1 MRGGLRRWKR
11 GVDSHGVR
19 SAVAY
24 ATEATCDAH
33 MAGLQGVEAALTYGG
48 GAAVS
53 RFEVTSSGVRED
65 RLSVAQL
72 RRWVSGEDPDDGT
85 TRGRRMHSPNAD
97 LLLDGTI
104 NFPKSFSLAALVDP
118 GLAIEFEALQD
129 RLRHRILEMWQRELN
144 ARRGAGGC
152 IREDVARLEVV
163 ELKHRRSR
171 ALDPHVH
178 RHLWLSIKVQ
188 GADGQWSNVDS
199 RVAMKFHT
207 VVNAEGE
214 LAART
219 DPHWIQ
225 ALAARGYTIT
235 AEGEIAELVDGV
247 RPFSRRSN
255 QIEANRLSLIATWRE
270 EHLGREPGPEEL
282 HHIDERAWAIGRPN
296 KPSSLDESEWEERV
310 RDELARI
317 HPVLLHARAAL
328 TVSGVPVA
336 VLDREALAAAALTDA
351 DERSVSSSGRF
362 SPWDIRA
369 GAIRAVAQAGVIV
382 ERDLLDELIEDVA
395 QRALTRTIDLIPD
408 DSRKPSHIKA
418 LMAERTVI
426 LKLCVANLFAAL
438 SAPGRMPSAEAVAAL
453 GRGVDP
459 TAPLTPGQN
468 DAVAAIVG
476 SDRLVTVVGPAGAG
490 KTTILKV
497 AVRGLSAQQRRMV
510 VVAPTKKAAHVA
522 EREIGAPASSIHSLL
537 HDHGYRW
544 SRDATGTQTWE
555 RLAHGQVDESTGRTY
570 GGPRQFLLRAHDRIV
585 VDEAGMVDLQTARA
599 LAELA
604 EEAGAGLAMVGDPQ
618 QASPV
623 GHTGAMALAQQS
635 GDVLV
640 ELTDVH
646 RFSDPEYA
654 ALTIRMR
661 ETATHEQALEVAATL
676 DKAGHVIRVGSADAA
691 RTLMVD
697 AWFESHN
704 SRQRLALVTG
714 SNEEAH
720 AINEAIQQ
728 RRIDNGELSPKRV
741 AFGHDGQPLLEG
753 DIIQTRRNDPGTGVQ
768 NRATWV
774 VTRVRHDWIEVHS
787 ASDTTDR
794 RHIPLDYVAEHAHL
808 AYATTVHGIQGDT
821 THASIVG
828 PDVDAAGL
836 YVGLT
841 RGRDQNRAIVVAA
854 TVEAS
859 REAVAQSLTRATAE
873 ATISESRAAAT
884 RDLDRA
890 ARGRLRDP
898 SWPPDSAGHP
908 SSAQSRGL
916 A

>member
-33 MAGLQGVEAALTYGG
+33 LAGLQGVEAALAYGAG
-48 GAAVS
+48 VAVD
-53 RFEVTSSGVRED
+53 RFVVTSED
-65 RLSVAQL
+65 VDEDHLSFSEL
-72 RRWVSGEDPDDGT
+72 RRWVSGEDPGDGAP
-85 TRGRRMHSPNAD
+85 RGRQMHSPNAD

-104 NFPKSFSLAALVDP
+104 NFPKSFSLAAILDP
-118 GLAIEFEALQD
+118 GLAVEFEALQD

-144 ARRGAGGC
+144 ARRGPGGR

-188 GADGQWSNVDS
+188 GTDGQWSNVDS

-207 VVNAEGE
+207 VVNAEGD

-219 DPHWIQ
+219 DPQWIQ
-225 ALAARGYTIT
+225 ALAARGYTIS

-255 QIEANRLSLIATWRE
+255 QIEANRLSLIAAWRE
-270 EHLGREPGPEEL
+270 EHPGREPGPEEL
-282 HHIDERAWAIGRPN
+282 HHIDQRAWAIGRPN
-296 KPSSLDESEWEERV
+296 KPSGIDESQWEERV
-310 RDELARI
+310 RSELARI
-317 HPVLLHARAAL
+317 DPALLHARTPLTTRGAPIAL
-328 TVSGVPVA
+328 M
-336 VLDREALAAAALTDA
+336 DRETLAAAALTDA

-369 GAIRAVAQAGVIV
+369 GAIRAVAQAGLIL
-382 ERDLLDELIEDVA
+382 ERELLDELIEDVA
-395 QRALTRTIDLIPD
+395 QRALTRTIDLVAD
-408 DSRKPSHIKA
+408 DPGKPSHIKA
-418 LMAERTVI
+418 LMAERTVM
-426 LKLCVANLFAAL
+426 LKLCVANVFAGI

-453 GRGVDP
+453 GRAVDP
-459 TAPLTPGQN
+459 SAPLTPGQR

-510 VVAPTKKAAHVA
+510 IVAPTKKAAHVA

-544 SRDATGTQTWE
+544 SRDATGAQSWE
-555 RLAHGQVDESTGRTY
+555 RLTPGQVDAATGRTY
-570 GGPRQFLLRAHDRIV
+570 GGPRQFLLRADDRIV
-585 VDEAGMVDLQTARA
+585 VDEAGMVDLHTARA

-604 EEAGAGLAMVGDPQ
+604 DEVGVGLAMVGDPQ
-618 QASPV
+618 QAAPV
-623 GHTGAMALAQQS
+623 GHAGAMALAQQS
-635 GDVLV
+635 ADVVV

-661 ETATHEQALEVAATL
+661 KTTTHEEALDVAAAL
-676 DKAGHVIRVGSADAA
+676 DEAGHVIRVESAESA
-691 RTLMVD
+691 RKVMVD

-704 SRQRLALVTG
+704 SLQRLALVTG

-753 DIIQTRRNDPGTGVQ
+753 DIIQTRRNDQGTGVQ

-774 VTRVRHDWIEVHS
+774 VTRVRHEWIEVQS
-787 ASDTTDR
+787 AADTTDR
-794 RHIPLDYVAEHAHL
+794 RHIPIDYVAEHVHL

-841 RGRDQNRAIVVAA
+841 RGRTQNRAIVVARSQES
-854 TVEAS
+854 V
-859 REAVAQSLTRATAE
+859 REAIAETLTRGIAE
-873 ATISESRAAAT
+873 NTVDQSRAAAVT
-884 RDLDRA
+884 DLARA
-890 ARGRLRDP
+890 ARDRDPDP
-898 SWPPDSAGHP
+898 SWTPATAPQPTGT
-908 SSAQSRGL
+908 GMGI
-916 A
+916 

>member
-33 MAGLQGVEAALTYGG
+33 MAGLQGVEAALAYGG
-48 GAAVS
+48 GAAVD
-53 RFEVTSSGVRED
+53 RFVVTSDGVHED
-65 RLSVAQL
+65 RLSVSEL
-72 RRWVSGEDPDDGT
+72 RRWVSGEDPSDGA

-104 NFPKSFSLAALVDP
+104 NFPKSFSLAAILDP
-118 GLAIEFEALQD
+118 GLAVEFEALQD

-188 GADGQWSNVDS
+188 GMDGQWSNVDS

-219 DPHWIQ
+219 DPQWIQ

-235 AEGEIAELVDGV
+235 GEGEIAELVDGV

-270 EHLGREPGPEEL
+270 EHPGREPGPEDL
-282 HHIDERAWAIGRPN
+282 HHIDERAWAIGRPS
-296 KPSSLDESEWEERV
+296 KPSGLDESEWEERV

-317 HPVLLHARAAL
+317 DPALLHARAPLTASGLPIAL
-328 TVSGVPVA
+328 
-336 VLDREALAAAALTDA
+336 LDREALAAAALTDA

-362 SPWDIRA
+362 SLWDIRA
-369 GAIRAVAQAGVIV
+369 GAIRAIAQAGLILQR
-382 ERDLLDELIEDVA
+382 ELLDELIEDVA
-395 QRALTRTIDLIPD
+395 QRALAQTIDLIPD
-408 DSRKPSHIKA
+408 DSAKPSHIKA
-418 LMAERTVI
+418 LMAERTVM
-426 LKLCVANLFAAL
+426 LKLCVANLFAGM
-438 SAPGRMPSAEAVAAL
+438 STPGRMPPAEAVASL
-453 GRGVDP
+453 GRAVDP
-459 TAPLTPGQN
+459 TAPLTPGQR

-476 SDRLVTVVGPAGAG
+476 SDRLVTVIGPAGAG

-497 AVRGLSAQQRRMV
+497 AVRGLSAQQRRMII
-510 VVAPTKKAAHVA
+510 VAPTKKAAHVA

-544 SRDATGTQTWE
+544 SRDATGTPTWE
-555 RLAHGQVDESTGRTY
+555 RLTPGHMDAETGRRY
-570 GGPRQFLLRAHDRIV
+570 AGPRQFLLRADDRIV

-604 EEAGAGLAMVGDPQ
+604 EDTGVGLAMVGDPQ
-618 QASPV
+618 QAAPV
-623 GHTGAMALAQQS
+623 GHAGAMALAQQS
-635 GDVLV
+635 ADVVV

-654 ALTIRMR
+654 ALTIQMR
-661 ETATHEQALEVAATL
+661 KTTTREEALDIAAAL
-676 DKAGHVIRVGSADAA
+676 DNAGHVICVESAEAA
-691 RTLMVD
+691 RKAMVD
-697 AWFESHN
+697 AWFESHD
-704 SRQRLALVTG
+704 SRQRIALVTG

-720 AINEAIQQ
+720 AINEVIQQ

-753 DIIQTRRNDPGTGVQ
+753 DIIQTRRNDQGTGVQ
-768 NRATWV
+768 NRATWM
-774 VTRVRHDWIEVHS
+774 VTRVRHDWIEVQS
-787 ASDTTDR
+787 AADTTDR
-794 RHIPLDYVAEHAHL
+794 RHIPIDYVAEHVHL

-841 RGRDQNRAIVVAA
+841 RGRTQNRAVVVARSQESA
-854 TVEAS
+854 
-859 REAVAQSLTRATAE
+859 REAIAETLTRGIAE
-873 ATISESRAAAT
+873 NTVDQSRAAAVT
-884 RDLDRA
+884 DLARA
-890 ARGRLRDP
+890 ARDRDPDP
-898 SWPPDSAGHP
+898 SWTP
-908 SSAQSRGL
+908 STAAQPTGTGMRI
-916 A
+916 

>member
-11 GVDSHGVR
+11 GVASHGVR

-24 ATEATCDAH
+24 ATDATCDAH
-33 MAGLQGVEAALTYGG
+33 MAGLQGVEAALAYGG

-53 RFEVTSSGVRED
+53 RFEVTSSGIRED

-104 NFPKSFSLAALVDP
+104 NFPKSISLAALVDP

-129 RLRHRILEMWQRELN
+129 RLRHRILEMWQCELN
-144 ARRGAGGC
+144 ARRGAGGRV
-152 IREDVARLEVV
+152 REEVARLEVV

-178 RHLWLSIKVQ
+178 RHLWLGIKVQ
-188 GADGQWSNVDS
+188 GTDGQWSNVDS

-219 DPHWIQ
+219 DPQWVQ

-235 AEGEIAELVDGV
+235 ADGEITELVDGV

-270 EHLGREPGPEEL
+270 EHPGREPGPEEL

-296 KPSSLDESEWEERV
+296 KPSDLDESEWEERV

-317 HPVLLHARAAL
+317 NPALLHAPAPL
-328 TVSGVPVA
+328 TTRGVPIA
-336 VLDREALAAAALTDA
+336 LLDREALAAGALTDA
-351 DERSVSSSGRF
+351 DDRSVSSSGRF

-369 GAIRAVAQAGVIV
+369 GAIRAIAQAGIIV

-395 QRALTRTIDLIPD
+395 QRALAQTIDLIRD
-408 DSRKPSHIKA
+408 DSGKPSHIKA
-418 LMAERTVI
+418 LMAKRTVM
-426 LKLCVANLFAAL
+426 LKLCVANLFAGM
-438 SAPGRMPSAEAVAAL
+438 SSPGRMPTAEAVVSL
-453 GRGVDP
+453 GRAVDP
-459 TAPLTPGQN
+459 TAPLTPGQR

-476 SDRLVTVVGPAGAG
+476 SGRLVTVVGPAGAG

-510 VVAPTKKAAHVA
+510 IVAPTKKAANVA
-522 EREIGAPASSIHSLL
+522 EREVGAPSSSIHSLL

-544 SRDATGTQTWE
+544 SRDATGTQAWE
-555 RLAHGQVDESTGRTY
+555 RLTPGQVDPASGHTY
-570 GGPRQFLLRAHDRIV
+570 AGPRQYLLRADDRIV

-599 LAELA
+599 LAELT
-604 EEAGAGLAMVGDPQ
+604 EEVGAGLALVGDPQ
-618 QASPV
+618 QAAPV
-623 GHTGAMALAQQS
+623 GHAGAMALAQQS
-635 GDVLV
+635 ADVLV

-646 RFSDPEYA
+646 RFSDPEYG
-654 ALTIRMR
+654 ALTMRMR
-661 ETATHEQALEVAATL
+661 KTATHDEALGVAAAL
-676 DKAGHVIRVGSADAA
+676 DDAGHVIRVESAEAA
-691 RTLMVD
+691 RTVMVD
-697 AWFESHN
+697 AWFESHT
-704 SRQRLALVTG
+704 SRQRLALVTA
-714 SNEEAH
+714 SKEEAH

-728 RRIDNGELSPKRV
+728 RRIESGELSPKRV
-741 AFGHDGQPLLEG
+741 ALGHDGQPLLEG
-753 DIIQTRRNDPGTGVQ
+753 DIIQTRRNDQGTGVQ
-768 NRATWV
+768 NRATWM
-774 VTRVRHDWIEVHS
+774 VTRVRHEWIEVQS
-787 ASDTTDR
+787 AADTTDR
-794 RHIPLDYVAEHAHL
+794 RHIPIDYVAEHVHL

-841 RGRDQNRAIVVAA
+841 RGRMQNRAIVVARSQESA
-854 TVEAS
+854 
-859 REAVAQSLTRATAE
+859 REAIAETLTRAIAE
-873 ATISESRAAAT
+873 NTVEQSRAAAAT
-884 RDLDRA
+884 DLARA
-890 ARGRLRDP
+890 ARDRGPDP
-898 SWPPDSAGHP
+898 SWTPATAPEPTGT
-908 SSAQSRGL
+908 GMGI
-916 A
+916 